1 MKSPQALTQWETRG
15 VPHLEQLR
23 VAAKCKLDP
32 RLIEGYSA
40 VMPTA
45 QPDHKTPPSEPA
57 GQGLSPDAMQLVE
70 LIREADT
77 SQSVTS
83 DSWKQL
89 AGIVKTMMK
98 PSGPTEP
105 VPKGF
110 SNRYASS
117 GRRGNTKLGQKR
129 NETGRRYAGREK
141 GKEK

>member
-15 VPHLEQLR
+15 VPHREQLR

-83 DSWKQL
+83 DRSEEHTSELQSL
-89 AGIVKTMMK
+89 M
-98 PSGPTEP
+98 
-105 VPKGF
+105 
-110 SNRYASS
+110 
-117 GRRGNTKLGQKR
+117 R
-129 NETGRRYAGREK
+129 NSY
-141 GKEK
+141 